1 MQSVYLYFFYVSH
14 CHQIQQLWM
23 MGSSLRA
30 QWGFR
35 QISELSIL
43 KRTATGHSVFIT
55 AQIVPWAK
63 SCPNPLWE
71 ECWTPKLGLHVPN
84 IRSVQGILFSF
95 ILFTLLFLL
104 LMVKKCPSGKNM
116 FLKNTLRFNLY
127 FFFCY
132 QKVSTNKSFPQA
144 TTNCLI
150 KHIHPVKHGPILS
163 CWFTLSCVLFCRV
176 PLIRYGL
183 LVE

>member
-1 MQSVYLYFFYVSH
+1 M
-14 CHQIQQLWM
+14 C
-23 MGSSLRA
+23 SLQPR
-30 QWGFR
+30 
-35 QISELSIL
+35 SCPELSP
-43 KRTATGHSVFIT
+43 
-55 AQIVPWAK
+55 AQTLCERNAGPQSWDCMCLTFVVCK
-63 SCPNPLWE
+63 VS
-71 ECWTPKLGLHVPN
+71 
-84 IRSVQGILFSF
+84 LFSF